1 MNTVICP
8 KCKNVIIVSK
18 DKDFVIC
25 CGEVIYEINNAP
37 VVQLDSSITFLK

>member
-25 CGEVIYEINNAP
+25 CGEVINVINAP
-37 VVQLDSSITFLK
+37 IVQWIGQGFPKP

>member
-25 CGEVIYEINNAP
+25 CGEVINVIN
-37 VVQLDSSITFLK
+37 VSRDSKNERNS